1 MPFPQK
7 GALGYKAED
16 ALGFFFESIHQG
28 ALGYE
33 GVFFFF
39 FRSLYAFPPK
49 GALGYEAAPFL
60 HL

>member
-39 FRSLYAFPPK
+39 F
-49 GALGYEAAPFL
+49 
-60 HL
+60 